1 MDHLPTAIPRGS
13 WVLVVAAGGYTG
25 CHVVIEL
32 LERGFNVRGSVR
44 ELEDGQWLLEDPA
57 IKPFADQSRFELVV
71 ADPLKPNAFDD
82 AVQGVSAVIHIGV
95 FSDFFPD
102 PNTSIPIAVES
113 ALTVCR
119 SAAKEPSIKRFVFTT
134 TFWTAAVPVPGDT
147 STISMDTWNDEILK
161 AAWAP
166 PPYELSRV
174 LEVYFA
180 GKTEAE
186 KAVWKFAAENEVPW
200 ELNSVSPCWILGD
213 LRHVNNVRSVP
224 LQLME
229 QFFQGKVDGLT
240 DTPAVYYSHVIDN
253 AIVHVA
259 AAIDPD
265 VKGSRIQVQAN
276 SFTLNDALAIMR
288 EAYPSDDFVEDFI
301 VGNPKL
307 EYHIE
312 NDIAPSLIQKW
323 AGRGWLDLKQG
334 VIETLQFMRKVGLVD

>member
-44 ELEDGQWLLEDPA
+44 ELENGQWLLDDPS
-57 IKPFADQSRFELVV
+57 IKPFADQDRFRLVV
-71 ADPLKPNAFDD
+71 ADPSKPNAFDD
-82 AVQGVSAVIHIGV
+82 VVRGVSAVIHIGV
-95 FSDFFPD
+95 ISDFLPD
-102 PNTSIPIAVES
+102 PTVSIPTAVES

-119 SAAKEPSIKRFVFTT
+119 SAAKEPSIKRLVFTT
-134 TFWTAAVPVPGDT
+134 TFWAASMPIPGDT
-147 STISMDTWNDEILK
+147 STIDQDTWNDEIVK

-166 PPYELSRV
+166 PPYELSRA

-186 KAVWKFAAENEVPW
+186 KAVRKFAAENEVPW
-200 ELNSVSPCWILGD
+200 ELILVSPCWIVGD
-213 LRHVNNVRSVP
+213 LRHINNIRTVP
-224 LQLME
+224 LQIIL
-229 QFFQGKVDGLT
+229 QLFQGKTDGLEGT
-240 DTPAVYYSHVIDN
+240 SAVYYSHVIDN

-265 VKGSRIQVQAN
+265 VRASRIHVNAR
-276 SFTLNDALAIMR
+276 SFTSSNALAILR
-288 EAYPSDDFVEDFI
+288 EAYPNDDFPEDYI
-301 VGNPKL
+301 TGDPKL

-312 NDIAPSLIQKW
+312 NDVAPSLIQKW
-323 AGRGWLDLKQG
+323 AGRDWLDLKQG
-334 VIETLQFMRKVGLVD
+334 FIETYEFMKKAGLVD